1 MRHLIKHTPRTVAEV
16 CNISGVVMAVLIL
29 LAPNPR
35 VGYLVYPVNLFVWA
49 YLLAEPAA
57 ARKRGRSRPA
67 RRRARPERRQRG
79 LSPRPITYSGS
90 GSWSRRT
97 VKSVAPAAGAP
108 LPNEVAC
115 TVTPIS
121 Q

>member
-1 MRHLIKHTPRTVAEV
+1 MGLVRHLIKHTPRTVAEV

-57 ARKRGRSRPA
+57 ARSGD
-67 RRRARPERRQRG
+67 G
-79 LSPRPITYSGS
+79 LDLLEGAHDLSAVSG
-90 GSWSRRT
+90 
-97 VKSVAPAAGAP
+97 A
-108 LPNEVAC
+108 
-115 TVTPIS
+115 
-121 Q
+121 